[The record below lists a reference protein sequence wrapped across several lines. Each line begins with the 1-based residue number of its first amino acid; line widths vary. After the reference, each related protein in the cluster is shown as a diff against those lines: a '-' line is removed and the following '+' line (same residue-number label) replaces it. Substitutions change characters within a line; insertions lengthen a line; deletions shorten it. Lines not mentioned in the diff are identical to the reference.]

1 MLRQLKTCLPF
12 AFVLALALRAAPVS
26 AQEDDTTALAASDP
40 DFIVQ
45 GEYAGQLQTG
55 EGPHDFGAQ
64 VIARGEH
71 QFHIVVYPGGL
82 PGAGWDQSTKH
93 EADGATENGVT
104 RFQGEDGSAE
114 LSDGRLTIYDADRQR
129 LGVLE
134 RVERTSP
141 TLGQAPPEGAVVLF
155 DGSSA
160 DAFEGGRLTE
170 DGLLMQG
177 CTSKQVFGD
186 CVLHLEFRLP
196 YMPTASGQGRS
207 NSGAYLQGRYEV
219 QILDSFGLSGEH
231 NECGG
236 VYSIKKPDVNMCLP
250 PLVWQT
256 YDIEYTAA
264 RYEGD
269 QKVSDAR
276 ITVRHNGV
284 LIHDDVVLDHAT
296 TAAPN
301 GEGPANG
308 PLYLQDHGNPLR
320 FRNIWLLERAAE

>member
-1 MLRQLKTCLPF
+1 MLGQFKTCLLV
-12 AFVLALALRAAPVS
+12 AFALAVAWPATPAG
-26 AQEDDTTALAASDP
+26 AQDDDTTALAAGDP
-40 DFIVQ
+40 DFAVQ

-64 VIARGEH
+64 VLARGEH
-71 QFHIVVYPGGL
+71 RFHIVVYPGGL
-82 PGAGWDQSTKH
+82 PGAGWDQTTKH

-104 RFQGEDGSAE
+104 RFQGDEGSAE
-114 LSDGRLTIYDADRQR
+114 LSAGKLTIRDADGQA

-134 RVERTSP
+134 RVQRSSP

-177 CTSKQVFGD
+177 CTSKHLFGD

-256 YDIEYTAA
+256 YDIEYVAA
-264 RYEGD
+264 RFDGE
-269 QKVSDAR
+269 QKTSAAR

-284 LIHDDVVLDHAT
+284 LIHEDVALDHAT
-296 TAAPN
+296 TAAPL
-301 GEGPANG
+301 GEGPTDG

-320 FRNIWLLERAAE
+320 FRNIWLLERAE